1 MAQSSFKGSVKVTD
15 RDLGYEALLK
25 RTLFGDSSISVGVL
39 AAEGESK
46 HDVRAI
52 VKAAVNE
59 KKKIAVEKLSVGLK
73 ALSGGFVSKSDLV
86 TGKQQKDRIKAAKE
100 GAKSKALTVLEI
112 ATIHEFGLGHNP
124 ERSFIR
130 AWFDEKKDENELLMK
145 KVAEQYL
152 AGKITREQG
161 LDLLGVRFV
170 GSIQKRIRDRIEPP
184 LASSTEKRK
193 GSSVPLI
200 DTGQLRSSI
209 TFKVNK

>member
-1 MAQSSFKGSVKVTD
+1 VVQSSFKGDVKVTD

-25 RTLFGDSSISVGVL
+25 RTLFGDGSISVGIL
-39 AAEGESK
+39 ANEGASK

-52 VKAAVNE
+52 AKAAANE
-59 KKKIAVEKLSVGLK
+59 KKKIAVEKLAVGLK
-73 ALSGGFVSKSDLV
+73 ALSGGFVSKSELV
-86 TGKQQKDRIKAAKE
+86 TGKQQKERINAAK
-100 GAKSKALTVLEI
+100 GSAKSKALTVLEI

-130 AWFDEKKDENELLMK
+130 AWFDEKKDENELLIK
-145 KVAEQYL
+145 KIAEQYL

-170 GSIQKRIRDRIEPP
+170 ASVQKRIRDRIEPP
-184 LASSTEKRK
+184 LAKSTEDRK